1 MAVNSFDPED
11 RLGDA
16 LVFALRAPA
25 GPVDE
30 VIEVAETTLFAFGW
44 GDEQLL
50 VGFRQ

>member
-1 MAVNSFDPED
+1 MVPNSLDPED

-16 LVFALRAPA
+16 LVFALRTPA

-30 VIEVAETTLFAFGW
+30 VIEVAEATLLAFGW

-50 VGFRQ
+50 VGLLE